1 MYYNLNTLVRITLLL
16 SACLLAAVDSLS
28 ATQTASGFDGPAELP
43 RIYVKSSLA
52 DTPAPGTVWKVKE
65 GGSVLQALNRAACG
79 DTVELEAG
87 ATFDGSFD
95 LPSKRCDDAHWI
107 IIRTS
112 SADSSF
118 PKEGTR
124 IAPCYAGVPDLPGRP
139 SFTCPSTQN
148 VMVRIGGSRGQ
159 GRIIGTDAGANHYRF
174 IGVEIADTGANGPGG
189 GFYDLVNLKKADHI
203 VFDRCW
209 IHGSPTGEDV
219 KGLDFESSSY
229 IALVDSFVSDIHSK
243 TSAYGADSSAVGSVT
258 GTGPVKIVNN
268 YLEAAGAAILWGG
281 GGADTTLADI
291 EFRRNHVFKPL
302 VWWHKHPSFFGTQFA
317 VKNLYETK
325 NSVREL
331 VEGNIFENNWAQSQ
345 KGTAILLYPKNQ
357 TGWCPSCIVH
367 DLTFR
372 YNIIRHTVN
381 GIGISASYAT
391 TCRGEAGNGT
401 GHCRFLSGPVYN
413 VNIHDN
419 VLEDINTKTFAPG
432 DCCTNGW
439 LWSIGTDQ
447 ETNWPHDVVIEHNT
461 GFPVGSG
468 ILSTPDGPEMQVQNF
483 TFRNNLVGSGDF
495 GFRAVPPGGGR
506 PTCLGPDG
514 ATGTLERCFGNSWI
528 LTNNVIVQTNDKP
541 RLPGDPYPKTPHCGA
556 LKSCEQFFP
565 KDWKAVGFVDF
576 RNGDGGDY
584 HLSPSSHYRKAGSDG
599 KDIGADIDAVLAA
612 TKGVAP

>member
-1 MYYNLNTLVRITLLL
+1 MSLLL
-16 SACLLAAVDSLS
+16 SAYLLSTISSVS
-28 ATQTASGFDGPAELP
+28 AQTASGFDGPAELP
-43 RIYVKSSLA
+43 RVYVKSSLS

-65 GGSVLQALNRAACG
+65 GGSVLQALSRAACG
-79 DTVELEAG
+79 DTVELQAG

-95 LPSKRCDDAHWI
+95 LPSKPCDDTHWI

-112 SADSSF
+112 SSDSSL

-124 IAPCYAGVPDLPGRP
+124 IAPCYAGVPGLPGRP

-148 VMVRIGGSRGQ
+148 VMVRIGGSQRH
-159 GRIIGTDAGANHYRF
+159 GRIIGSDAGANHYRF
-174 IGVEIADTGANGPGG
+174 IGLEIADTGANGPLG
-189 GFYDLVNLKKADHI
+189 GFYDLVILKNADHI

-243 TSAYGADSSAVGSVT
+243 TSVYGADSSAVGSVT
-258 GTGPVKIVNN
+258 GTGPLKVVNN

-281 GGADTTLADI
+281 GRADTTLSDI

-302 VWWHKHPSFFGTQFA
+302 IWWHKHPSFFGTQFA

-331 VEGNIFENNWAQSQ
+331 IEGNIFENNWAQSQ

-357 TGWCPSCIVH
+357 TGRCPSCTVH

-372 YNIIRHTVN
+372 YNIIRHAVN
-381 GIGISASYAT
+381 GIGTAATYAS
-391 TCRGEAGNGT
+391 TCSGEAGNGT
-401 GHCRFLSGPVYN
+401 GHCRFLSGPIYN

-419 VLEDINTKTFAPG
+419 VLEDINTTTFAPG

-439 LWSIGTDQ
+439 LWAIGTDQ

-461 GFPVGSG
+461 GFPTGSG
-468 ILSTPDGPEMQVQNF
+468 ILSTADGPQVQIQNF
-483 TFRNNLVGSGDF
+483 IFRNNLVGSGGE

-514 ATGTLERCFGNSWI
+514 ATGTLERCFDNSWVF
-528 LTNNVIVQTNDKP
+528 TNNVIVQTNDRP
-541 RLPGDPYPKTPHCGA
+541 RFPGEPYPKTPHCGA
-556 LKSCEQFFP
+556 LKSCQQFFP
-565 KDWKAVGFVDF
+565 KDWKAVRFTNFADG
-576 RNGDGGDY
+576 NGGDY
-584 HLSPSSHYRKAGSDG
+584 HLTPSSPYRQAATDR
-599 KDIGADIDAVLAA
+599 KDIGADIDAVNSA
-612 TKGVAP
+612 THGVAP